1 MMCVLKVTEAFTT
14 PDRNDVK
21 SSKKFWQRICNKYNI
36 YFTIYNRRI
45 SPEMGGKIHIRRDI
59 QHMKMDD
66 ESPLAF
72 NK

>member
-36 YFTIYNRRI
+36 YFTIYNSRI
-45 SPEMGGKIHIRRDI
+45 SPEMGGKIHIRRDT